1 MATLYEA
8 DFFAWTQQQAAVL
21 RRMAAERVN
30 SELDLE
36 NLAEEIDDVGKN
48 RKHEVESRLE
58 TIIEHVLKLA
68 YSPAWEPI
76 GQWKRT
82 LRVHRR
88 DLLGTLDDSPSLW
101 RHAEAELADAYRHAA
116 GQTRLSH
123 IDLTLAPIPSECPF
137 LLREELLNAE
147 WFPEPLV
154 HPNNAPHQ

>member
-1 MATLYEA
+1 MATLYET
-8 DFFAWTQQQAAVL
+8 DFYEWTQRQASAL
-21 RRMAAERVN
+21 RRLATERAN
-30 SELDLE
+30 TELDLE

-68 YSPAWEPI
+68 FSPAWEPTN
-76 GQWKRT
+76 QWKRT

-88 DLLGTLDDSPSLW
+88 DLLAILEDSPSLW
-101 RHAEAELADAYRHAA
+101 RFAEEELAHAYKHAA
-116 GQTRLSH
+116 GQARLSH

-137 LLREELLNAE
+137 LFREELLDQD

-154 HPNNAPHQ
+154 RPA